1 MDIAELG
8 LRVDSSGV
16 VRATRAMGDFR
27 GEARRT
33 ESAAQSLGSVATRAG
48 TALAGLA
55 TIETLRRA
63 QQLSEQFLLLEA
75 RITRLSSS
83 SEAAAVNYQRLAEI
97 SIATGASLGDTV
109 KLWESLNLTLRDLGG
124 NDAQVLRL
132 TETLQKIGTVG
143 GSSAEEMSNALRQ
156 LGQAIAGG
164 VVRAEEFNSI
174 LEGMP
179 QLAREIAAGLG
190 VPFGELR
197 QLMLDG
203 GLTAERVLQAL
214 QKRGADVD
222 AEFAKIPRTVAQAAE
237 SLTTNLGRA
246 IADLDRTI
254 GASTGLAKFIDL
266 LSKGI
271 RLTAGDLTDLER
283 LNELTTERAQVQESL
298 EMAQRRTILSA
309 KEQAAY
315 DQRLAGINEQ
325 ILEIQNRRIGQIKE
339 ENEAISG
346 NSQKASDARKKAIK
360 ELEEE
365 RKIAE
370 MAKRAQA
377 QYKAEKELGIGATED
392 EIETAR
398 RLAGEIFDLNN
409 REKELSKSKKELTKE
424 TRELEKA
431 SRENEKVIIDLAEGI
446 YQASLGANDLAKRQ
460 AEVKLNKYA
469 TPEQIESV
477 RQLAGELQ
485 RVEDINKRKK
495 EFKTN
500 KNATIAS
507 TIIGTVT
514 PITGGRFDDQ
524 QARFDAEAEAER
536 VRYAEQQARLNEA
549 LELELITRQQYDDMK
564 VQMAQTTAD
573 RMAQIEMAR
582 NEMMLESMA
591 GAFGQMS
598 SDLMAFANTFGAQQK
613 EMFAIAKAAAIAQTI
628 IQTYQGAQQAFTSL
642 SAIPIVGPAL
652 GAAAAAAA
660 VAGGLA
666 RVQAITS
673 QQPSFDGG
681 GYTGN
686 GSRSGGLDG
695 KGGFMAMLHPQ
706 ETVVDHTKGQGMGVT
721 VNVMNAPQGTSVNS
735 RTGSDG
741 QTVVDVVVGDLRS
754 DGPISR
760 AMGQTFGSRRVGT

>member
-1 MDIAELG
+1 MVDIAELG
-8 LRVDSSGV
+8 LKVDSRSV
-16 VRATRAMGDFR
+16 VSATRAMGDFR

-48 TALAGLA
+48 AALAGLA

-143 GSSAEEMSNALRQ
+143 GSSAEDMSNALRQ

-222 AEFAKIPRTVAQAAE
+222 AEFAKIPRTVAQASE

-246 IADLDRTI
+246 IAELDRTV
-254 GASTGLAKFIDL
+254 GASTNLAKFIDL
-266 LSKGI
+266 ISKGI

-283 LNELTTERAQVQESL
+283 LNELTTERAQVQQSL

-315 DQRLAGINEQ
+315 DQRLADINAQ

-346 NSQKASDARKKAIK
+346 NSQKAADARAETLKGF
-360 ELEEE
+360 EEE
-365 RKIAE
+365 RKLAA
-370 MAKRAQA
+370 MAARERA
-377 QYKAEKELGIGATED
+377 QYKAEQALGVGATQQ
-392 EIETAR
+392 EIESAR
-398 RLAGEIFDLNN
+398 RLAGEIFDLTNKQN
-409 REKELSKSKKELTKE
+409 GLTEEQRLATKSAE
-424 TRELEKA
+424 
-431 SRENEKVIIDLAEGI
+431 DLARAQQSNTDVITRLAEQL
-446 YQASLGANDLAKRQ
+446 YQTSLSAEQLAMRQ
-460 AEVKLNKYA
+460 AELQLNQYA

-477 RQLAGELQ
+477 RQLAGEIERVNAMQEAGKAFERVKMEMGVGVTGISELDQLNQQYAQ
-485 RVEDINKRKK
+485 RQEVINAALETEYLTQQQHDEAMKML
-495 EFKTN
+495 
-500 KNATIAS
+500 
-507 TIIGTVT
+507 
-514 PITGGRFDDQ
+514 DQ
-524 QARFDAEAEAER
+524 QTNTARM
-536 VRYAEQQARLNEA
+536 Q
-549 LELELITRQQYDDMK
+549 IMQQYN
-564 VQMAQTTAD
+564 Q
-573 RMAQIEMAR
+573 
-582 NEMMLESMA
+582 
-591 GAFGQMS
+591 
-598 SDLMAFANTFGAQQK
+598 
-613 EMFAIAKAAAIAQTI
+613 
-628 IQTYQGAQQAFTSL
+628 AQQAMALQSMSSIVSVTQSQVSTMQGLLDESTNIGKAFFAVSQAL
-642 SAIPIVGPAL
+642 AAANAIVQGFQAAMAIRVAYAQMAAMSGPAAPAVL
-652 GAAAAAAA
+652 AAGEVHANVAQAMGFATAGIIAAQT
-660 VAGGLA
+660 VA
-666 RVQAITS
+666 
-673 QQPSFDGG
+673 SFDGG

-721 VNVMNAPQGTSVNS
+721 VNVMNAPPGTTANS
-735 RTGSDG
+735 RTGPDG